1 MDSLLDVLCGHA
13 DDARRA
19 EQGGADRVHLV
30 ADPRSGELSPA
41 PDAVAEVCAATA
53 LPVRVTL
60 RLREGWTTDG
70 GEVSRLRGLAAAYL
84 DAGAEGMVMGF
95 LDPWSRVDLD
105 VCATLAD
112 GAGWPWTFDR
122 AVDYCLDF
130 DRAWMAMRTLPG
142 LDGVMSAGSARDV
155 ENGLDGLVARARGDR
170 WAAEV
175 LVAAGGLLPE
185 HVPWLHRAGVR
196 AYHLDVQARPL
207 GQYKAWVDADL
218 VHSWRSLLDRMDRR
232 AAARGDLAGTAGE

>member
-1 MDSLLDVLCGHA
+1 MDSLLEVLCGHP

-19 EQGGADRVHLV
+19 EEGGADRVHLV
-30 ADPRSGELSPA
+30 ADPRIGELSPP
-41 PDAVAEVCAATA
+41 PDVVAGVCAATG

-95 LDPWSRVDLD
+95 LDAWSGVDLD
-105 VCATLAD
+105 VCATVAG

-122 AVDYCLDF
+122 AIDYCLDF
-130 DRAWMAMRTLPG
+130 DRAWMRLRTLPG
-142 LDGVMSAGSARDV
+142 LDGVMSAGSARGV
-155 ENGLDGLVARARGDR
+155 EHGLDGLVARARGDR
-170 WAAEV
+170 WAAET

-196 AYHLDVQARPL
+196 GFHLDLQARPL
-207 GQYKAWVDADL
+207 GSYKAWVDADL
-218 VHSWRSLLDRMDRR
+218 VRSWRSLLDRTDRQ
-232 AAARGDLAGTAGE
+232 AAARERSAGRARD